1 MFKFPDIKKHDTV
14 SQPLTTHVKMR
25 GFYVIV
31 YKTDFFL
38 PHTFFWKSIK

>member
-31 YKTDFFL
+31 YKTDFFFTAYIFL
-38 PHTFFWKSIK
+38 EID